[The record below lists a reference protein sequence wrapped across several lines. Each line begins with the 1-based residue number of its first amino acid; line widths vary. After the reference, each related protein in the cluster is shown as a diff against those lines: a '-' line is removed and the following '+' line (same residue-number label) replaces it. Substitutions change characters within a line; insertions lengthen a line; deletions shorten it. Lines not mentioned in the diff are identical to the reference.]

1 MKAIFKIIL
10 IVLLCEFLTNSAK
23 AELQS
28 QPLRGS
34 ANAVNSSATQAS
46 FKLGVLD
53 TNSSYAPSNIGIIG
67 IKYLHRPGD
76 MSTVI
81 EVYPGTPAEKAGVR
95 IGDRLLEVDNVS
107 IIPFSSDQVFGL
119 IAGRPG
125 EHIKLKLMRC
135 NRNYG
140 TSLGCSSYDVDL
152 VRMDMAQI
160 NSDRIFKIYRY
171 GEMY

>member
-1 MKAIFKIIL
+1 MKSIFKIL
-10 IVLLCEFLTNSAK
+10 FLTLLLTNSAK

-34 ANAVNSSATQAS
+34 ANAANSSTTQPS

-53 TNSSYAPSNIGIIG
+53 TDSSFAPSNIGIIG

-81 EVYPGTPAEKAGVR
+81 DVYPGTPAEKAGVR
-95 IGDRLLEVDNVS
+95 VGDRLLEVDNVS

-135 NRNYG
+135 NKNYG
-140 TSLGCSSYDVDL
+140 TSLGCNSYDVDL

-160 NSDRIFKIYRY
+160 GSDRIFKIYRY
-171 GEMY
+171 GGMY